1 MKKIIIFSTLYG
13 GSAALLKLVGFFLIM
28 WLARV
33 LTVDDYAQFGLLYAL
48 QTGITTFALAGII
61 EAVVGLLK
69 KYQKEEKRKL
79 LFSAANISFLIIT
92 AVVIAVAAI
101 ILFFSEKNT
110 DNSFFTLT
118 CVLISG
124 ALLAFA
130 SLQAQLVRIEEKH
143 VHSLLLNF
151 FPPFAGF
158 VGALV
163 AFFLQ
168 RTVASF
174 YIGSLVGIAAILLVF
189 KICKI
194 GFYSNRE
201 SIQETKLILIRIVPF
216 IAIAFLGWLSG
227 FGNNYVVK
235 FFFDPTQVARFTFA
249 LSLSSVMQLVASALN
264 QVWAPRFYRIAH
276 EQPFDEV
283 EKNNK
288 RVFGFLNLG
297 LGLGGAIL
305 VATFPYVM
313 RLLGGN
319 LVNYQ
324 NMRVEIFLLTIS
336 YLLLIPWWYCYNYF
350 LVYDKGHMI
359 MKIVAFTSIIGI
371 LIWLMLIWSFGSI
384 GIYMGFLIQM
394 LIRSVGIFLVARKIW
409 VLKYSF
415 LNLVWSIL
423 IVLAGFLVSFL

>member
-1 MKKIIIFSTLYG
+1 MKKLIIFSSFYV
-13 GSAALLKLVGFFLIM
+13 GSTAFLKLVGFFLIM

-69 KYQKEEKRKL
+69 KYQMEEKRKL
-79 LFSAANISFLIIT
+79 LFSAANISFFIIT
-92 AVVIAVAAI
+92 GIVIAIAAI
-101 ILFFSEKNT
+101 ILFVSEKNT
-110 DNSFFTLT
+110 VNSFFTLT
-118 CVLISG
+118 CVLVSG

-130 SLQAQLVRIEEKH
+130 SLQAQLVRIEERH
-143 VHSLLLNF
+143 VHSLLFNF
-151 FPPFAGF
+151 FPPLAGF

-163 AFFLQ
+163 AFFIR

-174 YIGSLVGIAAILLVF
+174 YIGSLIGIAIILLIF
-189 KICKI
+189 KICQI
-194 GFYSNRE
+194 GFYSNKE
-201 SIQETKLILIRIVPF
+201 SVDETKLILIRIVPF
-216 IAIAFLGWLSG
+216 IAIAFFGWLSG

-235 FFFDPTQVARFTFA
+235 IFFDPSQVARFTFA
-249 LSLSSVMQLVASALN
+249 LSLASVMQLVASALN

-276 EQPFDEV
+276 EQSFDEV

-288 RVFGFLNLG
+288 RIFGFLNLG
-297 LGLGGAIL
+297 LGLVGAIL

-319 LVNYQ
+319 LINYQ

-359 MKIVAFTSIIGI
+359 MKIVVFTGIVGI
-371 LIWLMLIWSFGSI
+371 LIWLMLIWNFGSI
-384 GIYMGFLIQM
+384 GIYMGFLVQM
-394 LIRSVGIFLVARKIW
+394 LIRSVGIFVVARKIW
-409 VLKYSF
+409 ALKYSF
-415 LNLVWSIL
+415 FKLIWSIL
-423 IVLAGFLVSFL
+423 IVLLGLLVSFL